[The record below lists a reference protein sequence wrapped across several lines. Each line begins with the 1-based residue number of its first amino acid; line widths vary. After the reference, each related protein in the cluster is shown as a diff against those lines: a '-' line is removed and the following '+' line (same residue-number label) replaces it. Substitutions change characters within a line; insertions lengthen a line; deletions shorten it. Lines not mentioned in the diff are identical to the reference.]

1 MMIMR
6 IILIKFL
13 MKLEDLN
20 LNRINKNMKAKH
32 RIFLE
37 NIEDRRA
44 AATGNCQS
52 GWWGK
57 QVQTSLQKP
66 SEKKAS
72 EQA

>member
-1 MMIMR
+1 
-6 IILIKFL
+6 
-13 MKLEDLN
+13 MKV
-20 LNRINKNMKAKH
+20 KH
-32 RIFLE
+32 QICLE

-44 AATGNCQS
+44 AAMGNCQS

-66 SEKKAS
+66 GEKKAS